1 MRNMLS
7 QKYQSSVHVDFGPFL
22 GTSFFRFKVDIFLIL
37 CTPKLGMLSKMTFLF
52 VGYLCVFLGVKK
64 VCGLLV

>member
-1 MRNMLS
+1 MHNMLS
-7 QKYQSSVHVDFGPFL
+7 QKYHSSVHVDFGPFL
-22 GTSFFRFKVDIFLIL
+22 GSSFFRFEVDIFLLL
-37 CTPKLGMLSKMTFLF
+37 CAPKLGFLF